1 MKQEKIIWKNVYKM
15 EQPVVEQPKV
25 YATMVHDEAI
35 VLSDLLDSV
44 YVHDYSYMYSDDN
57 RAFKRGQ
64 SNERH
69 IKDLIDILITEL
81 YVKPIDLLKQLLEC
95 RAEQY
100 TDGLTHRVIKGWFA
114 IYM

>member
-1 MKQEKIIWKNVYKM
+1 MKEKITWKNLVMPTHEPIEK
-15 EQPVVEQPKV
+15 PKV
-25 YATMVHDEAI
+25 YSTMIHDEAI
-35 VLSDLLDSV
+35 ILSDLLDSV
-44 YVHDYSYMYSDDN
+44 YVHDYSYMMSDDM
-57 RAFKRGQ
+57 RAWTRGN
-64 SNERH
+64 SNEKH
-69 IKDLIDILITEL
+69 IKDLIDILVTEL

>member
-1 MKQEKIIWKNVYKM
+1 MEKKYS
-15 EQPVVEQPKV
+15 
-25 YATMVHDEAI
+25 TMIHDEAVI
-35 VLSDLLDSV
+35 LSDLLDSV

-57 RAFKRGQ
+57 RAWERGRN
-64 SNERH
+64 NERH
-69 IKDLIDILITEL
+69 IKDLIDVLITEL

-100 TDGLTHRVIKGWFA
+100 NDNKDGDGLTHRVIKGWFA

>member
-1 MKQEKIIWKNVYKM
+1 MKEKITWNNVYKM
-15 EQPVVEQPKV
+15 EQPIVEQPKV

-44 YVHDYSYMYSDDN
+44 YVHDYSYMMSDDM
-57 RAFKRGQ
+57 RAWIRGN

-69 IKDLIDILITEL
+69 IKDLIDILVTEL

-100 TDGLTHRVIKGWFA
+100 NDGLTHRVIKGWFA

>member
-1 MKQEKIIWKNVYKM
+1 MKQKLVWPNIYKM
-15 EQPVVEQPKV
+15 EQPIIEKPKT
-25 YATMVHDEAI
+25 YATMIHDEVI
-35 VLSDLLDSV
+35 ILSDLLDSV
-44 YVHDYSYMYSDDN
+44 YVHDYSYMMSDDM
-57 RAFKRGQ
+57 RAWERGR
-64 SNERH
+64 NHERH

-95 RAEQY
+95 RSEQY

>member
-1 MKQEKIIWKNVYKM
+1 M
-15 EQPVVEQPKV
+15 ETR
-25 YATMVHDEAI
+25 YSTMVHDEPI
-35 VLSDLLDSV
+35 ILSDLLDSV
-44 YVHDYSYMYSDDN
+44 YVHDYSYMMSDDM
-57 RAFKRGQ
+57 RAWERGR
-64 SNERH
+64 NHERH

-95 RAEQY
+95 RSEQY

>member
-1 MKQEKIIWKNVYKM
+1 MKEKIIWKNVYKM

-57 RAFKRGQ
+57 RTFKRGQ
-64 SNERH
+64 NSERH

-95 RAEQY
+95 RAEQFS
-100 TDGLTHRVIKGWFA
+100 DGLTHRVIKGWFA